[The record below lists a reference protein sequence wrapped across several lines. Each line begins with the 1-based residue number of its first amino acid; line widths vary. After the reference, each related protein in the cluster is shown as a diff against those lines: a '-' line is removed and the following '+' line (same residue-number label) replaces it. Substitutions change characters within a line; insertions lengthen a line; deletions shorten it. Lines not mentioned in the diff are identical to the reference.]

1 MTVTWLGSGEGR
13 FTPTQWDQ
21 ALCRAPATQVAMQGM
36 RQVRVCEPRGVLPM
50 RACPAPHWE
59 PWGPGSRRSSQ
70 PKQVPPALSQCI
82 WTRSSSRA
90 GGLGLGFSHSVWSCE
105 SGTRVFPQPRPSL
118 PQRPVSPPSP
128 TSPSLRSTGTQ
139 PRAGHRA
146 RTALRTLVWPW
157 PGEEVPQAQ
166 PS

>member
-1 MTVTWLGSGEGR
+1 MCNPLS
-13 FTPTQWDQ
+13 
-21 ALCRAPATQVAMQGM
+21 LAPLSQVTQVAMQGM